1 MTDSLEKR
9 KIIASRLAIA
19 RKRSGLSQAQVAIK
33 LKLPRPSIS
42 EIESG
47 RRRVA
52 VDEMLQFA
60 DLYRVDMDWLSGR
73 GVEKADAIRDDLLL
87 AARQAVDL
95 KPDDLEKVIELLTS
109 MKKKVH
115 K

>member
-1 MTDSLEKR
+1 MKDSLEKR
-9 KIIASRLAIA
+9 KIMASRLTMA
-19 RKRSGLSQAQVAIK
+19 RKRAGLSQAQVAIK

-42 EIESG
+42 EIEAG

-60 DLYRVDMDWLSGR
+60 DLYKVEMDWLSGQ

-87 AARQAVDL
+87 AARRAKSLKSEDL
-95 KPDDLEKVIELLTS
+95 DEIIALLTS
-109 MKKKVH
+109 LKKKGQ